1 MSSTA
6 VQEIEMEEVEELLIR
21 IGIRPEWLHVH
32 RIINMKY
39 VVVVVVCMCL

>member
-6 VQEIEMEEVEELLIR
+6 VAESEMEEVEQLLIR

-32 RIINMKY
+32 RIIDMR
-39 VVVVVVCMCL
+39 